1 MTSNLAQPEVTPSR
15 YVTCNLCG
23 SDDYKILFESGVA
36 QINQI
41 VKCNCCGLMYANPR
55 AKEPDCVEIE
65 QYDSDFVLSS
75 LRDIYSWRTE
85 KEALQVRDYE
95 TTKADLSQHYPQK
108 GKLVEIGS
116 GLGYLLNFF
125 KRDGWDVLGVEPNVG
140 MCKYAEIELGIKAI
154 PTILEKAELPDESAD
169 AVLMMHVIEHVPDPL
184 ETLKAVYRIL
194 KPGGTFVL
202 ETPRYDT
209 LMFKLL
215 GKRERSLSCEG
226 HIYFFTTD
234 TLKTM
239 VSKAGF
245 AVEKVDYVGRSLTL
259 DRLFYNLGAIGK
271 SQILKRSL
279 ASISKKLH
287 LNQVWLEINVRDMQR
302 FYLKKD

>member
-1 MTSNLAQPEVTPSR
+1 MTSNLAQPEVNPSR

-23 SDDYKILFESGVA
+23 SDDYTVLFESGLA

-55 AKEPDCVEIE
+55 AQEPDCVLIE
-65 QYDSDFVLSS
+65 QYDPNFVLSS
-75 LRDIYSWRTE
+75 LRDIYSQRTE

-95 TTKADLSQHYPQK
+95 TTKAYLSKHYPQK
-108 GKLVEIGS
+108 GKLVEVGS

-125 KRDGWDVLGVEPNVG
+125 KQDGWDVLGAEPNVG

-169 AVLMMHVIEHVPDPL
+169 AVLMMHVIEHVPDPFG
-184 ETLKAVYRIL
+184 TLQEVYRIL
-194 KPGGTFVL
+194 KPGGMLVL

-234 TLKTM
+234 TLKKM
-239 VSKAGF
+239 ASKAGF
-245 AVEKVDYVGRSLTL
+245 TVQKVDYVGRSLTV
-259 DRLFYNLGAIGK
+259 DRLFYNVGVISK
-271 SQILKRSL
+271 SQIVKRSL
-279 ASISKKLH
+279 EWISKKLH